1 MTAITR
7 IPKLVWFLGYFLWE
21 LAVANFDVARIV
33 LSPRL
38 DLSPGILRV
47 PIRSESD
54 LEVTMLANL
63 ISLTPGT
70 ITIEVARDH
79 SALFVHGLDITT
91 PEEFRSGIGR
101 LEDKL
106 LRALR

>member
-1 MTAITR
+1 MSYITR
-7 IPKLVWFLGYFLWE
+7 IPKLIWFLGYFLWQ
-21 LAVANFDVARIV
+21 LAVANFDVARII

-38 DLSPGILRV
+38 DLAPGIVRV
-47 PIRSESD
+47 PIRSKSD

-70 ITIEVARDH
+70 ITIEVERDH
-79 SALFVHGLDITT
+79 SALFVHGLDIAS
-91 PEEFRSGIGR
+91 PEAFRGDIGR